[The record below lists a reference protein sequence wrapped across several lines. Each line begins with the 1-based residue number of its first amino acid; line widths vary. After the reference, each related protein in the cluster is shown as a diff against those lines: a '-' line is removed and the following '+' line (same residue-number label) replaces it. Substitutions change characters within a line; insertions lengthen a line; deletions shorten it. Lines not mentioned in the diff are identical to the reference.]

1 MLAES
6 VHERPWPRDDW
17 DHADLSDAVDVD
29 RLDRHIDRCVHDADE
44 FGMTLALVVVHG
56 GRIVRERYGP
66 ETDAGTTLIS
76 WSMAK
81 SITHALVGLLV
92 EDGRL
97 ELSAPAPIGAWSY
110 DERAEITL
118 QQLLEMSSGL
128 EFVEDYVDAGV
139 SHVIEMLFGSGI
151 DDHAAYA
158 VGIPAGRT
166 ARHGLELLERHHQH
180 RRARSPATPSAAA
193 APARR
198 STSTTACSVRSA

>member
-6 VHERPWPRDDW
+6 VDEPPWPQADW
-17 DHADLSDAVDVD
+17 DRAALSDRVDGE
-29 RLDRHIDRCVHDADE
+29 RLDRHLDRCMDDTDDV
-44 FGMTLALVVVHG
+44 GLTRALVVVHG

-66 ETDAGTTLIS
+66 DTDAGTTLIS

-92 EDGRL
+92 EDGRFD
-97 ELSAPAPIGAWSY
+97 LSAPAPIGAWSY

-118 QQLLEMSSGL
+118 QRLFEMTSGL

-139 SHVIEMLFGSGI
+139 SHVIEMLFGSGS

-158 VGIPAGRT
+158 AALPAGRP
-166 ARHGLELLERHHQH
+166 ARNGVELLERHHEH
-180 RRARSPATPSAAA
+180 RREDRW
-193 APARR
+193 
-198 STSTTACSVRSA
+198 